1 MINIKVVDDATAN
14 LITVESVTV
23 VWIPFAS
30 RINKY
35 NHSTNILYNVLI
47 IAMVYKTHF
56 DVMLYYS
63 MDLEI
68 HTVIEIYIAWK
79 GIAIA
84 FTVHINC
91 KAFFNK
97 WCVLCNLSMH
107 TMKHRYNY

>member
-1 MINIKVVDDATAN
+1 MDLIYVSGKLNCINLCTFLKSLYNVLWYNLAMINIKVVDDATAN

-56 DVMLYYS
+56 DVMLYCS
-63 MDLEI
+63 MDLI
-68 HTVIEIYIAWK
+68 
-79 GIAIA
+79 
-84 FTVHINC
+84 
-91 KAFFNK
+91 
-97 WCVLCNLSMH
+97 
-107 TMKHRYNY
+107 

>member
-47 IAMVYKTHF
+47 IAMMYKTHF
-56 DVMLYYS
+56 DVMLYLYCS
-63 MDLEI
+63 MDLI
-68 HTVIEIYIAWK
+68 
-79 GIAIA
+79 
-84 FTVHINC
+84 
-91 KAFFNK
+91 
-97 WCVLCNLSMH
+97 
-107 TMKHRYNY
+107 